1 MEEEIVLM
9 AKIISE
15 NRDNTIIDA
24 AADVNDQINKGKL
37 KGKRFLDGAKLAI
50 NRPESPIYLI

>member
-1 MEEEIVLM
+1 M